1 MRMSLKNIF
10 RFLLCKRI
18 NIHEIEI
25 DHQGKKYTRKGITG
39 KYNLDH
45 VEHTYFTRDL
55 SAKNCIEG
63 ACGSRA
69 IYKPHKP
76 LFLKTSSPSSAI
88 FYKVIN
94 SILEGTLFF

>member
-1 MRMSLKNIF
+1 MKSKSTIRVKNIP
-10 RFLLCKRI
+10 
-18 NIHEIEI
+18 
-25 DHQGKKYTRKGITG
+25 GITG